1 MRVFKTKGFARFVR
15 QERIADGSLREAILR
30 AEHGLVDANLGGGL
44 IKQRVARK
52 GQGRSGGYRMI
63 VAYRVMDRALFLY
76 AFAKNERQNIGQDE
90 LTELRKIGQNWLNAP
105 EQTIEEALEDGDL
118 QEVDLDEKET

>member
-1 MRVFKTKGFARFVR
+1 LRGSSGK
-15 QERIADGSLREAILR
+15 ERIADGSLREAILR